1 MNDKQGKPIKV
12 GDRVIVD
19 RPNYI
24 GNVGKVL
31 TVREI
36 DRIWPAGG
44 IEQMCRCDNAATQE
58 DSDAGK
64 ATHSAWLTSKE
75 IIV

>member
-1 MNDKQGKPIKV
+1 MKDKHGHSIQV
-12 GDRVIVD
+12 GDRIVQIRTGD
-19 RPNYI
+19 
-24 GNVGKVL
+24 VL

-36 DRIWPAGG
+36 DGLWPKTLM
-44 IEQMCRCDNAATQE
+44 QLCRCDNAATQE